1 VERASLL
8 YGTISETGRVPNCNR
23 RRESRLIQRPAVP
36 GDQSKKDCLK
46 AEVRPYLSRHSN
58 EPFLSSQFDMY
69 RPICSIDKYPGKR
82 NGTTMKR
89 IFSILALQLFVAACA
104 LAQMP
109 GMDHHPSKPS
119 DDATTTTPSANT
131 SNITFTKDIAPIV
144 QQNCQGCHRPGE
156 GTPFSL
162 LTYEDARPWAKDMKR
177 MVQQRAMPPWFEDG
191 HTAKFANNRAL
202 TQAQIDTIVA
212 WVNAGAPK
220 GDPKDLPTPRQFLEG
235 WTIPKPDVVFTL
247 PKPFS
252 VPDHGVLEYQYVIL
266 PTGFT
271 EDKWVQ
277 FVEAAPSDRTVVH
290 HIVAYVRRPGS
301 NYFKDQP
308 KNVFFEAPPS
318 KADKKAP
325 TDDVPNDWLVGYAPG
340 QPPDIFEPGQAKLV
354 PAGSDIVLEVHY
366 MPEGKATTDQS
377 SVGLVFAK
385 EPPKERVMTLMAGN
399 ENFKI
404 PPGDPN
410 YQVDS
415 SFTVRHEMTLLGVH
429 PHMHTR
435 GKDAQYRLV
444 FPDGETRT
452 ILNVPHYNW
461 HWQLWYNL
469 AEPITL
475 PVGTRIECTTHFDNS
490 ANNPE
495 NPDPTKTVIWGQQS
509 FDEMMVC
516 FFNVA
521 FPAQLS
527 AKDILPLPKPKAA
540 ADVAQK
546 GQK

>member
-1 VERASLL
+1 MKPKSA
-8 YGTISETGRVPNCNR
+8 I
-23 RRESRLIQRPAVP
+23 LI
-36 GDQSKKDCLK
+36 
-46 AEVRPYLSRHSN
+46 
-58 EPFLSSQFDMY
+58 
-69 RPICSIDKYPGKR
+69 
-82 NGTTMKR
+82 
-89 IFSILALQLFVAACA
+89 LQLFVGAHA

-109 GMDHHPSKPS
+109 GMANHSSPPADTST
-119 DDATTTTPSANT
+119 ATTTAANPSNV
-131 SNITFTKDIAPIV
+131 TFTKDVAPIV
-144 QQNCQGCHRPGE
+144 QQNCQTCHRPGE
-156 GTPFSL
+156 GAPFSL
-162 LTYEDARPWAKDMKR
+162 LSYEDAKPWAKEMKR
-177 MVQQRAMPPWFEDG
+177 MVQQRQMPPWFEDG
-191 HTAKFANNRAL
+191 HTEVFANNRSL

-212 WVNAGAPK
+212 WANAGAPK
-220 GDPKDLPTPRQFLEG
+220 GDPKDLPPAREFVQG
-235 WTIPKPDVVFTL
+235 WTIPKPDVTFQL
-247 PKPFS
+247 PKAFS
-252 VPDHGVLEYQYVIL
+252 IPDSGILEYQYVIV

-271 EDKWVQ
+271 KDTWVQ
-277 FVEAAPSDRTVVH
+277 DVEAAPSDRSVVH

-318 KADKKAP
+318 KVDKKAP
-325 TDDVPNDWLVGYAPG
+325 TDDVPSDWLVGYAPG
-340 QPPDIFEPGQAKLV
+340 QPPDIFERGQAKLI

-377 SVGLVFAK
+377 SVGLVLAK
-385 EPPKERVMTLMAGN
+385 ETPKERVMTLMAGN
-399 ENFKI
+399 ETFKI

-410 YQVDS
+410 YRVDS
-415 SFTVRHEMTLLGVH
+415 SFTVRHDMTLLGVH

-435 GKDAQYRLV
+435 GKDMTYRLV
-444 FPDGETRT
+444 FPNGETRT

-469 AEPITL
+469 AKPIEL
-475 PVGTRIECTTHFDNS
+475 PKGTKIECTAHFDNS

-521 FPAQLS
+521 FPAELS
-527 AKDILPLPKPKAA
+527 AKEILPLPKPKDD